1 MFNFSAYLGVIA
13 ATRAGWPFGLGV
25 GVCWLGA
32 FAPGLMLM
40 YGLLP
45 FWGSFRQNQVYRR
58 ALPGLTAAAV
68 GLVVMAV
75 FHMYN
80 SFTYA
85 AFSSLQG
92 CWTCCM
98 MACTV
103 TAQSLCELFAFSD
116 ATACQNGCLA
126 CTNWSLGI
134 SMLCTL
140 CRGSSMFPKTSVAIG
155 MIGFYLV
162 DTAKWE
168 PPIVVSLGGLMG
180 LAAGTLQMR

>member
-1 MFNFSAYLGVIA
+1 MQHCVERADTWVTADEFKAGLALIQAMPGPMFNFSAYLGVIA

-45 FWGSFRQNQVYRR
+45 FWGSFRQNQAYRR

-80 SFTYA
+80 SFTCVHFSFLQVAGLA
-85 AFSSLQG
+85 ASWHALSLRSHLE
-92 CWTCCM
+92 
-98 MACTV
+98 V
-103 TAQSLCELFAFSD
+103 CELFAFSD
-116 ATACQNGCLA
+116 ATAC
-126 CTNWSLGI
+126 TDWSFGI
-134 SMLCTL
+134 LMSRVRCAEARP
-140 CRGSSMFPKTSVAIG
+140 CFPRR
-155 MIGFYLV
+155 
-162 DTAKWE
+162 
-168 PPIVVSLGGLMG
+168 VS
-180 LAAGTLQMR
+180 R